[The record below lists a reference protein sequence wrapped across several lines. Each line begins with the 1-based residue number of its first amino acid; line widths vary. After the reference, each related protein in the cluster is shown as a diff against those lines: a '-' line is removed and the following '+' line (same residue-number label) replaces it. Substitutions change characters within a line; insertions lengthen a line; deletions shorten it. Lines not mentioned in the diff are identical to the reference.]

1 MSPAAGEGVLTN
13 GAGFLYSSLM
23 QDRYVKAERA
33 AQRKA
38 RLRALYARAFDEFGA
53 RALWNMRRFD
63 EPAADG
69 VLAMTRQLRG

>member
-1 MSPAAGEGVLTN
+1 
-13 GAGFLYSSLM
+13 M

-69 VLAMTRQLRG
+69 VLAMTRQLRIEGNLAARLLAEEIEALIHAGH